1 MDPQISKIVKPSPTD
16 DIKGHKQVDPKNI
29 ESDGEYLDSIPSEE
43 NSLLDMELNHLN
55 DNLPLM
61 PDVDFSHFPFSHP
74 RVFSRMLLS
83 LDSVSLLRLRLVCST
98 WLQWMNV
105 CKVWSKVL
113 PLRREVARLSAGTN
127 VIRNMRLDRMEEQ
140 PWGTEEQCRELC
152 IKVDRVAGDQL
163 PSADEDRIHLVEK
176 LHLAVEQK
184 EICGPVL
191 GPVEVF
197 VRVRVDHPL
206 VNQIIKENIVR
217 YLNSILIDETDSRA
231 LMLWVKYPV
240 LCTEGALI
248 PVEFKES
255 DEALLFQ
262 FHKSIVEEDEKR
274 SRIEAPVQI
283 HPSFPTVL
291 ELLEFDD
298 PIIKEMLIEETG
310 IDKIFVCPRFNDILS
325 NPSCSLVDSKFKVQG
340 VGTDGKV
347 CEVNM
352 SQVKEGDVAVMGY
365 HMSQCFSQTEY
376 DKNLPFWGGPD
387 IRHNWPEFEKM
398 LKGID
403 SKIEIKCSPP
413 KLSNPLETKD
423 CVARLAARG
432 ILISN
437 GNKKPVDSENS
448 LKPDDEPFY
457 PFTSLINSDL
467 FFINPVNE
475 QLYASLAS
483 RGLSLSLADTKE
495 VQCSGGASE
504 DVRYASED
512 VRYASEDVDD
522 EDLPDLED
530 RIDGSDEPG
539 DVIIYEGA
547 SAGGF
552 RAELEVQ
559 GMFRVD
565 GGVAILK
572 MYRVQEHDEEGDAGG
587 WETEEDWETDED
599 DEDDSM
605 EQARID
611 HDLNID

>member
-1 MDPQISKIVKPSPTD
+1 MGSLITKIVKPSPTD
-16 DIKGHKQVDPKNI
+16 EVKSHKQVCPKNI
-29 ESDGEYLDSIPSEE
+29 ESDGENLDSTPPEE
-43 NSLLDMELNHLN
+43 DSLMDMELD

-74 RVFSRMLLS
+74 RVFSQMLLS

-98 WLQWMNV
+98 WLQWMNM

-113 PLRREVARLSAGTN
+113 PLRREVARLAAGTN

-152 IKVDRVAGDQL
+152 IKVDRVAGDEL
-163 PSADEDRIHLVEK
+163 PSANQDRIHLVEK
-176 LHLAVEQK
+176 LHLEVY
-184 EICGPVL
+184 GPVL

-197 VRVRVDHPL
+197 VRVKVDHPL

-231 LMLWVKYPV
+231 LMLWIKYPV

-255 DEALLFQ
+255 DEL
-262 FHKSIVEEDEKR
+262 KSTLDEIDLDENR

-283 HPSFPTVL
+283 HPNYPTVL
-291 ELLEFDD
+291 ELLDFDD
-298 PIIKEMLIEETG
+298 PIIKEMLIQETG
-310 IDKIFVCPRFNDILS
+310 IDKIFVCPLFTDLLS
-325 NPSCSLVDSKFKVQG
+325 NPSCSLVNSRVKVQC
-340 VGTDGKV
+340 VGTDGNI

-352 SQVKEGDVAVMGY
+352 SKVKEGDVAVMGY
-365 HMSQCFSQTEY
+365 HVSQCFSQTER

-387 IRHNWPEFEKM
+387 IRHNWPEFEQM

-403 SKIEIKCSPP
+403 SKIEKIYSPP
-413 KLSNPLETKD
+413 KLSDSLETKD

-432 ILISN
+432 ILVSN
-437 GNKKPVDSENS
+437 ENKNPMKPEE
-448 LKPDDEPFY
+448 EPFY
-457 PFTSLINSDL
+457 PFTSLVNSDL
-467 FFINPVNE
+467 FSINPVNE

-483 RGLSLSLADTKE
+483 RGLSLSLADMEE
-495 VQCSGGASE
+495 VQPSGGASE
-504 DVRYASED
+504 DVRYASQD